1 MGNQTKLTGLG
12 VIALTA
18 SWLIGSQWALLAEA
32 TKPSRF
38 INAWTSQSSVRAW
51 SATYYF
57 TIEVGTNTQNPV
69 TKVVLN
75 QYDGLDTIKF
85 YAQQSE
91 VFAGDRSNPGAR
103 LPLQSVVAD
112 PQTRT
117 VTIQFEQPVPP
128 GQRFTIALSPIE
140 NPDTAGIYQFGVTIF
155 SRPEQQRG
163 LFLGFGRLH
172 FYGGGGFD
180 LLLRWRR

>member
-1 MGNQTKLTGLG
+1 M
-12 VIALTA
+12 IALTA
-18 SWLIGSQWALLAEA
+18 TWLMCSQLVLLAQA
-32 TKPSRF
+32 TKPSRL
-38 INAWTSQSSVRAW
+38 INAWTSQSSIRAW

-57 TIEVGTNTQNPV
+57 TIEVGTNTRNPV

-85 YAQQSE
+85 YVQQSE

-128 GQRFTIALSPIE
+128 GQRFTIALNPTE
-140 NPDTAGIYQFGVTIF
+140 NPDTAGIYQFGITIF
-155 SRPEQQRG
+155 SQPEQQRG

-172 FYGGGGFD
+172 FYDGGGSD